1 MITQNQRL
9 IIILSAVPALLLI
22 PFIAMQFSTG
32 VDWSPFDFLIAG
44 LLLLSTGLGCEL
56 VMRSAK
62 KTRNRILICGII
74 LFTLFL
80 VWAELAVGVFGT
92 PFAGS

>member
-1 MITQNQRL
+1 MITRNQRL
-9 IIILSAVPALLLI
+9 IIILSAVPTLLLI
-22 PFIAMQFSTG
+22 PFIAMFFSTE
-32 VDWSPFDFLIAG
+32 VNWSPFDFLIAG
-44 LLLLSTGLGCEL
+44 LLLLSTGLACEL

-62 KTRNRILICGII
+62 KTRSRVIICGVI
-74 LFTLFL
+74 LFALFL

>member
-22 PFIAMQFSTG
+22 PFIAMFFSAE
-32 VDWSPFDFLIAG
+32 VNWSSFDFLIAG

-62 KTRNRILICGII
+62 KTRNRIVICGLI
-74 LFTLFL
+74 LFTLLL

>member
-22 PFIAMQFSTG
+22 PFIAMFFSAE
-32 VDWSPFDFLIAG
+32 VNWSPFDFLIAG
-44 LLLLSTGLGCEL
+44 LLLLSSGLGCEL
-56 VMRSAK
+56 VMRSSK
-62 KTRNRILICGII
+62 KTRNRILICGLI
-74 LFTLFL
+74 LFTLLL